1 MSGSEVDSSGTFTE
15 AQGALLIRLAR
26 LALMAELKVDVD
38 PMEAAAVEAA
48 LKADIFQA
56 KRGTF
61 VTLTKG
67 GDLRGCIG
75 HLTPVASICVSVR
88 QNAVSAGFHD
98 PRFTALTA
106 GELAEVA
113 IEISILTE
121 PQLLAYAGADDLICR
136 LRPGVDG
143 VILSRRGAS
152 ATFLPQVWQQLPD
165 AEHFLS
171 QLCMKARLPA
181 KSWRDGD
188 LEVKTYQVQHFEE
201 HA

>member
-1 MSGSEVDSSGTFTE
+1 MSGSGVDSSGSFTE

-26 LALMAELKVDVD
+26 LALMGELKVDVD

-75 HLTPVASICVSVR
+75 HLTPVASIGVSVR

-106 GELAEVA
+106 DELVEVA

-121 PQLLAYAGADDLICR
+121 PQPLVYAGAEDLIRR

-165 AEHFLS
+165 TEHFLS
-171 QLCMKARLPA
+171 HLCMKARLGA
-181 KSWRDGD
+181 QSWRDGD
-188 LEVKTYQVQHFEE
+188 LEVKTYRVQHFEE